1 VGSLTMQGKTCLV
14 TGATSGIG
22 QALALSLARQGA
34 TVVLLARDPAAGQ
47 ATLARLNQA
56 GESAHDLI
64 VADVSSMA
72 SVRQAADAF
81 HRHHA
86 QLHLL
91 VNSASAFLFS
101 RKTTIDGLELMFAT
115 NHLGPFLLTGLL
127 MDTLKAS
134 APSRILTITAPS
146 TVPLD
151 FDDLQGERGFRAAN
165 AFGATKAAN
174 LLFTFALARRL
185 KGSGV
190 TANAIHPGLVRSRL
204 MRHAPPPLR
213 WMTSLAS
220 APAERAVQP
229 ILRLASD
236 PEFGEAS
243 GRFYLRAREVSPPPY
258 TLDESIQDRLWSV
271 SEVLAGLHSSP

>member
-1 VGSLTMQGKTCLV
+1 MQGKTCLV

-22 QALALSLARQGA
+22 QALAVGLARQGA

-47 ATLARLNQA
+47 ATVARLNQA
-56 GESAHDLI
+56 GGSVHELI
-64 VADVSSMA
+64 VADLSSMA
-72 SVRQAADAF
+72 SVRQATTTF
-81 HRHHA
+81 RGRHS

-91 VNSASAFLFS
+91 VNSASSFLFT
-101 RKTTIDGLELMFAT
+101 RTTTTDGFELMFAT

-127 MDTLKAS
+127 LDTLKTG
-134 APSRILTITAPS
+134 APSRILTVTAPS

-151 FDDLQGERGFRAAN
+151 FDDLQGERSFRAAN

-185 KGSGV
+185 KGSSV

-204 MRHAPPPLR
+204 MRHAPAPLR
-213 WMTSLAS
+213 WVAYLTSAS
-220 APAERAVQP
+220 AERAVEP

-236 PEFGEAS
+236 PQFREAS
-243 GRFYLRAREVSPPPY
+243 GRFYLRAREISPPPY
-258 TLDESIQDRLWSV
+258 TLDESVQERLWSV
-271 SEVLAGLHSSP
+271 SEALVGLRYSL